1 MASHEVR
8 VVLLQVDSEAD
19 SELGGVVEIDDVG
32 RVDLALVVGVGQ
44 ECAAMSV
51 LLLVEVGRST
61 DGSEAVVEV
70 LAVVMVEA
78 LGLALVGR
86 VAVLVVGRPDLDS
99 ALDAL
104 VHGVGTRGDSW
115 SVGDVKRGDSWS
127 VVTLVNRKAWDFQVL
142 PLWLDVSGAC
152 PFEGLEIRRRL
163 EAPSGQGFVD
173 VVIMSGSF
181 AEFHENAAVFDAV
194 GVVEENETALCV
206 RDQPLLDAV
215 KRFDVDERRA
225 QQRVDG
231 LAAEVADSPVVE
243 VWRAL
248 ARVVEPESDRIVPS
262 ALSKSS
268 SGSSRDADDGGEL
281 HLERVNELI
290 EVLM

>member
-104 VHGVGTRGDSW
+104 VHGVANRGDSRLG
-115 SVGDVKRGDSWS
+115 SSGASQSSSDDSIGAENLRDSQQVHKRG
-127 VVTLVNRKAWDFQVL
+127 
-142 PLWLDVSGAC
+142 VS
-152 PFEGLEIRRRL
+152 
-163 EAPSGQGFVD
+163 
-173 VVIMSGSF
+173 M
-181 AEFHENAAVFDAV
+181 
-194 GVVEENETALCV
+194 
-206 RDQPLLDAV
+206 
-215 KRFDVDERRA
+215 
-225 QQRVDG
+225 DG
-231 LAAEVADSPVVE
+231 
-243 VWRAL
+243 R
-248 ARVVEPESDRIVPS
+248 
-262 ALSKSS
+262 
-268 SGSSRDADDGGEL
+268 
-281 HLERVNELI
+281 
-290 EVLM
+290 